1 MRKNKEGE
9 KYMNNFEKKLYEFL
23 GVNIFR
29 KYFLFTWEKFANIIK
44 FPVGYRL
51 ESMTISGIEKYKK
64 EVVGFGKTHFVFML
78 ATLLFFPILSP
89 QALILS
95 TVLHS
100 YCIMTQRYNYIRINE
115 VLKKHQKRNEKEGT
129 STSPIKEPKIEIKN
143 IESKE
148 LQKTN
153 NIATNISKKRAY
165 LEKVREYLQNEY
177 IIQNNNQYG
186 ESFSI
191 NSTKK
196 M

>member
-1 MRKNKEGE
+1 
-9 KYMNNFEKKLYEFL
+9 
-23 GVNIFR
+23 
-29 KYFLFTWEKFANIIK
+29 
-44 FPVGYRL
+44 
-51 ESMTISGIEKYKK
+51 
-64 EVVGFGKTHFVFML
+64 
-78 ATLLFFPILSP
+78 
-89 QALILS
+89 
-95 TVLHS
+95 
-100 YCIMTQRYNYIRINE
+100 MTQRYNYIRINE